1 MTIYTIEQII
11 EALKDRNIT
20 VVAQNTGINRM
31 TIYNVINK
39 KSGLNFKTYITLVN
53 YLFGDK

>member
-1 MTIYTIEQII
+1 MTVYTIEQII

-31 TIYNVINK
+31 TIYNIINK
-39 KSGLNFKTYITLVN
+39 KSGLNFKTYLTLVN